1 MTTGNQG
8 TPEEGTLDSDI
19 TNATE
24 PTETAPERQFTQA
37 EVNKITSDIRR
48 EVTRKSSEK
57 FSDYDDLKARAAKAD
72 ELESAQ
78 LSEAERLTARLQEA
92 EKRAIAAS
100 DQASAAMI
108 ASEVKVRAVEMGII
122 DPDAAFVLMDRTN
135 VQYSAE
141 NGVSGVEDSLTSLL
155 ESKPWLRSTNRTP
168 NINPE
173 GTQST
178 PVVRLTPEQREAARY
193 LKMTE
198 EDYAAHVR

>member
-19 TNATE
+19 TSAPE

-37 EVNKITSDIRR
+37 EVNKITSELRR
-48 EVTRKSSEK
+48 DLTRKTSEK
-57 FSDYDDLKARAAKAD
+57 FGDYDDLKARAAKAD
-72 ELESAQ
+72 ELEQAQ

-155 ESKPWLRSTNRTP
+155 ESRPWLRSTNRTP

>member
-1 MTTGNQG
+1 MTTGNQA

-19 TNATE
+19 TNAPE
-24 PTETAPERQFTQA
+24 PIETAPERQFTQA
-37 EVNKITSDIRR
+37 EVNKITSELRR
-48 EVTRKSSEK
+48 DLTRKTSEK

-72 ELESAQ
+72 ELEQAQ
-78 LSEAERLTARLQEA
+78 LSESERLTARLQEA

-155 ESKPWLRSTNRTP
+155 ESRPWLRSTNRTP

-198 EDYAAHVR
+198 EDYAAYVR